1 MLISKF
7 AMKNYCDL
15 NILILKFVLK
25 NLTLKIL

>member
-7 AMKNYCDL
+7 PVKNYGNL

-25 NLTLKIL
+25 NLPLKVL